1 MSNVLFALA
10 GFLCFAAG
18 AWGLILIIPII
29 YHWGGFIVVIVA
41 LIFTP
46 ATLLIVPWFNAIA
59 HGDWFLVILN
69 YGTPI
74 VCGVLL
80 LLANQLEK
88 SQR

>member
-10 GFLCFAAG
+10 GLLCFAAG

-29 YHWGGFIVVIVA
+29 YHWGGIIVVIFA

-46 ATLLIVPWFNAIA
+46 ATLLIVPWANAIA
-59 HGDWFLVILN
+59 DGDWFLVILD
-69 YGTPI
+69 YGTPM

-80 LLANQLEK
+80 LLANQIEK